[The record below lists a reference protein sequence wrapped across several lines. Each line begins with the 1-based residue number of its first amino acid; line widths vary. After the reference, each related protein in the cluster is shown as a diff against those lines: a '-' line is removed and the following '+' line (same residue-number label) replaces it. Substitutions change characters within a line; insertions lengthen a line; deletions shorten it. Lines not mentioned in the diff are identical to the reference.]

1 MVLEKQLGSLRLG
14 VIVVGVITVTITFF
28 LLLPSLIISVNPGP
42 QSFFP
47 QRIYEFNSPD
57 NRYQVVV
64 SRRVNFPASEILDPS
79 ITVILSLERAD
90 GLREIDTVQLKMYE
104 FGDLNEPEL
113 TWTPTEVS
121 IDKIDRRDEFA
132 FKFKLPTDP
141 D

>member
-1 MVLEKQLGSLRLG
+1 MVLEKQSGSPRLG
-14 VIVVGVITVTITFF
+14 VIVVGVITMTITFF
-28 LLLPSLIISVNPGP
+28 LLLPSIIISVSPGP

-57 NRYQVVV
+57 NRYQVIV
-64 SRRVNFPASEILDPS
+64 SRRVNFPASEIVDPS
-79 ITVILSLERAD
+79 ITVNLSLKRAND
-90 GLREIDTVQLKMYE
+90 PREIDTVQVKMYE

-113 TWTPTEVS
+113 TWTPTEIS

-132 FKFKLPTDP
+132 FKFRLPTDP